1 MYERSR
7 SDGAN
12 RYRRLYVSNV
22 NKYVRERDLEDLFSR
37 LGRVSNCIIRRRQ
50 GHEIRRKSLF
60 VSDDIPI
67 NVFITLNSYAVTV
80 AAPDTWLEIAQR
92 NETEE
97 DRQEIEDPR
106 VALDVISAGRVLLQD
121 ESVVLVDRVLRVAL
135 PVAARGSQM
144 MKGNANIERM
154 KDILLCMVV
163 N

>member
-1 MYERSR
+1 M
-7 SDGAN
+7 
-12 RYRRLYVSNV
+12 
-22 NKYVRERDLEDLFSR
+22 
-37 LGRVSNCIIRRRQ
+37 
-50 GHEIRRKSLF
+50 
-60 VSDDIPI
+60 
-67 NVFITLNSYAVTV
+67 FITLNSYAVTV
-80 AAPDTWLEIAQR
+80 AAPDTWLEIARKLLHCLIMGVLTRMIWRTER